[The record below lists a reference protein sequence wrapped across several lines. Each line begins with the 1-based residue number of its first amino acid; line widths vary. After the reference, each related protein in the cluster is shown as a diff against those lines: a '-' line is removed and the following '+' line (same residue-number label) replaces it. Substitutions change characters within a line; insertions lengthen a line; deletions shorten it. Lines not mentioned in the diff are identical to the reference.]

1 MGKYVLAY
9 QGAVEESTPEE
20 TEAWMA
26 TWVQWFGDL
35 GEAVIDGG
43 APFGPS
49 TALAA
54 DGSRGDTTAALTG
67 FSVLRADSLEAAA
80 AMAKGCP
87 VLSRGGRVEV
97 YETID
102 M

>member
-9 QGAVEESTPEE
+9 KGAVEESSPEE

-43 APFGPS
+43 APFGAS
-49 TALAA
+49 TALGAGGRA
-54 DGSRGDTTAALTG
+54 DATAALTG
-67 FSVLRADSLEAAA
+67 FSILRADTLEAAA
-80 AMAKGCP
+80 GLAKGCP
-87 VLSRGGRVEV
+87 VLTRGGTVEV